1 MARLDTSN
9 SHQNYIFRMWVLTM
23 LKNNKQLSRFY
34 VPHHERWYYYL
45 ILPTIVI
52 LLLVN
57 IYPLLYSAFVSMTN
71 YDFTGSKELK
81 FVGLTNYI
89 DLLGNINF
97 LKSMKNT
104 FLYVICSVVSEIV
117 LGIAISMLLYRLGK
131 MGNVLLSF
139 FLLPMMLTPVIIGI
153 MWRFMYNYDFGMI
166 NFFLENIGWE
176 KVAFLSDKLHAIF
189 YLSFVDIWQW
199 TPFVVLLIYGNLQAL
214 PKELIESANV
224 DGASTIMTFRK
235 ITLPFLSKTLI
246 VCVLIRIMD
255 SIREYDKVY
264 SMTQG
269 GPGNATETASY
280 YIYRQA
286 FKFFDIP
293 KATAASIILL
303 IITII
308 ISNLLVKGM
317 RKNEYKN

>member
-1 MARLDTSN
+1 
-9 SHQNYIFRMWVLTM
+9 MWVHTM
-23 LKNNKQLSRFY
+23 LKNNKLLSRFY
-34 VPHHERWYYYL
+34 IPPRERWYYYL

-57 IYPLLYSAFVSMTN
+57 IYPLLYSLFVSMTN
-71 YDFTGSKELK
+71 YDFTGSKDLK
-81 FVGLTNYI
+81 FVWFKNYL

-97 LKSMKNT
+97 LKSMGNT
-104 FLYVICSVVSEIV
+104 FIYVICSVVSELI
-117 LGIAISMLLYRLGK
+117 LGIAVSMLLYRLGK

-166 NFFLENIGWE
+166 NFFLEKVGLD

-189 YLSFVDIWQW
+189 YLSIVDIWQW
-199 TPFVVLLIYGNLQAL
+199 TPYVILLVYGNLQAL
-214 PKELIESANV
+214 SKEQLESANI
-224 DGASTIMTFRK
+224 DGASTIMIFRK
-235 ITLPFLSKTLI
+235 ITLPFLSKTLT
-246 VCVLIRIMD
+246 VAVLIRIMD

-280 YIYRQA
+280 FIYRQA

-308 ISNLLVKGM
+308 ISNFLVKRM

>member
-1 MARLDTSN
+1 
-9 SHQNYIFRMWVLTM
+9 M
-23 LKNNKQLSRFY
+23 LKNNKLLSRFY
-34 VPHHERWYYYL
+34 IPPRERWYYYL

-57 IYPLLYSAFVSMTN
+57 IYPLLYSLFVSMTN
-71 YDFTGSKELK
+71 YDFTGSKDLK
-81 FVGLTNYI
+81 FVWFKNYL

-97 LKSMKNT
+97 LKSMGNT
-104 FLYVICSVVSEIV
+104 FIYVICSVVSELI
-117 LGIAISMLLYRLGK
+117 LGIAVSMLLYRLGK

-166 NFFLENIGWE
+166 NFFLEKVGLD

-189 YLSFVDIWQW
+189 YLSIVDIWQW
-199 TPFVVLLIYGNLQAL
+199 TPYVILLVYGNLQAL
-214 PKELIESANV
+214 SKEQLESANI
-224 DGASTIMTFRK
+224 DGASTIMIFRK
-235 ITLPFLSKTLI
+235 ITLPFLSKTLT
-246 VCVLIRIMD
+246 VAVLIRIMD

-280 YIYRQA
+280 FIYRQA

-308 ISNLLVKGM
+308 ISNFLVKRM